1 MGSIR
6 RAIRP
11 ATPDDRIAARRCLGC
26 AAEAFVV
33 AVVARIDPMKDHATF
48 LQAFALASAERPEMQ
63 ALIVG
68 DGPRGQAAKLR
79 EQAESLGIASRVIW
93 TAARRD
99 VTVVY
104 HAADLVCLPSAFGEG
119 FPNVLA
125 EAMSA
130 GLPCVATAVG
140 DSAAVLGPFGR
151 VVPAR
156 DPTAMARALLDAARA
171 RIQEAADGSQLR
183 RRVIEMF
190 GIERMIVSTEEMLLR
205 TPRRRYRHR
214 I

>member
-1 MGSIR
+1 M
-6 RAIRP
+6 
-11 ATPDDRIAARRCLGC
+11 
-26 AAEAFVV
+26 V